1 MDFIYIADW
10 TQMDRANYETYDTD
24 ARVAEVGSLSTGAK
38 IAIKIFVWR
47 VIANFLI
54 LLNMICNT
62 YQETLLL
69 SQKALITFTFDIWG
83 QFERGNIR

>member
-1 MDFIYIADW
+1 MAAFRRGQKCPKKFSA
-10 TQMDRANYETYDTD
+10 
-24 ARVAEVGSLSTGAK
+24 GAYL
-38 IAIKIFVWR
+38 R

-54 LLNMICNT
+54 LLNMICNI

-69 SQKALITFTFDIWG
+69 SQKALITLTFDIWG